1 MDEDVFPLSAVVKCG
16 VTGCTEMAN
25 LKTCSRC
32 KNQWYCSV
40 AHQKDHWTEH
50 KKVCKKLEASSVKIE
65 ADATKVKPPANPFAH
80 LAPSKSV
87 ERYTMSNMPSDILP
101 VYAVRKEITIRHGY
115 NLMDKAVKELFAG
128 FANDA
133 YPIEESEGL
142 FGIQMTPAYEQI
154 DGTTR
159 TSLGNLVYLTWL
171 AIWKSKF
178 TEGDPERKV
187 FRNEIVMMILMGKL
201 AEWFQLEVL
210 EYAATKD
217 GSHNAYANELLRR
230 GMENITYDV
239 LLMKFRWGELDETDI
254 AFLTKTAE

>member
-1 MDEDVFPLSAVVKCG
+1 
-16 VTGCTEMAN
+16 MAN

-40 AHQKDHWTEH
+40 AHQKVHWTEH

-65 ADATKVKPPANPFAH
+65 ADATKVKPPVNPFAH

-87 ERYTMSNMPSDILP
+87 ERYTMSNIPNDILP

-128 FANDA
+128 FTNDA

-154 DGTTR
+154 DGTTS

-171 AIWKSKF
+171 AIWKIKF
-178 TEGDPERKV
+178 TEGDPERKA

-210 EYAATKD
+210 EYSGTKD

>member
-1 MDEDVFPLSAVVKCG
+1 
-16 VTGCTEMAN
+16 
-25 LKTCSRC
+25 
-32 KNQWYCSV
+32 
-40 AHQKDHWTEH
+40 
-50 KKVCKKLEASSVKIE
+50 
-65 ADATKVKPPANPFAH
+65 
-80 LAPSKSV
+80 
-87 ERYTMSNMPSDILP
+87 MSNMPSDILP